1 MINFAF
7 GAALCTFWKS
17 FPKAA
22 NPTKIVCKLGKIK
35 LCDLWGKLGKIKGLP
50 REQTWTSP
58 RWTEPTRTE
67 YSLAARIF
75 VALFACPFL
84 FLEIFATFEPMKPLW
99 NLIFIL
105 CQNFRGAFCMFFFF
119 LEIFST
125 FEPMKPLWNLIFI
138 LCQNF
143 SPSSPGV
150 ISEAHFNRNFVKF
163 RNVCHLAT
171 LPFQPSVNSQL
182 ARLFANEHIPKC
194 SMRVIDILTLLVED
208 LAIFR
213 FVCKWNSFKKWNHHQ
228 DMWAPGNLFPEM
240 ISIIWRL
247 FRL

>member
-1 MINFAF
+1 M
-7 GAALCTFWKS
+7 
-17 FPKAA
+17 
-22 NPTKIVCKLGKIK
+22 
-35 LCDLWGKLGKIKGLP
+35 D
-50 REQTWTSP
+50 
-58 RWTEPTRTE
+58 EPTLNR
-67 YSLAARIF
+67 ANVNWIF
-75 VALFACPFL
+75 TRCQNFCGAFCLSFFPFL

-119 LEIFST
+119 LEIFAT

-163 RNVCHLAT
+163 QKVCHLAI

-182 ARLFANEHIPKC
+182 FTNEHIPKC
-194 SMRVIDILTLLVED
+194 SMRVMDILTLLVED

-213 FVCKWNSFKKWNHHQ
+213 FVCKWSSFKKWNHHQ
-228 DMWAPGNLFPEM
+228 DMWALGNLFPEM

>member
-35 LCDLWGKLGKIKGLP
+35 HCDLWGKLGKIKGLP

-105 CQNFRGAFCMFFFF
+105 CQNF
-119 LEIFST
+119 
-125 FEPMKPLWNLIFI
+125 
-138 LCQNF
+138 

-150 ISEAHFNRNFVKF
+150 ISEAHFNQNFVKF

-194 SMRVIDILTLLVED
+194 SMRVMDILTLLVED